1 MCLCVNEI
9 SSSPV
14 MAFQTLLEPRRV
26 SVPTPRRHPNT
37 SQCRVRREVSRGRE
51 RERDVVVDVG
61 RPHGALVS
69 LERADPVAG
78 LALAQHRLAIYSH
91 THGHGTEARY
101 QRQLSDAQEQRG
113 RRTVPMQA
121 DTMKKPSGVILL
133 WYTCRTGLECPRHSS
148 GMFLSRPC
156 ISDDERVS
164 VCGVVESGLD
174 RCVAGGGARGVAD
187 EVELDP
193 TRWRS
198 LRVLAPLLVLLVER
212 CVCVLASVLH
222 DEVRLPGTVRS

>member
-1 MCLCVNEI
+1 
-9 SSSPV
+9 
-14 MAFQTLLEPRRV
+14 
-26 SVPTPRRHPNT
+26 
-37 SQCRVRREVSRGRE
+37 
-51 RERDVVVDVG
+51 
-61 RPHGALVS
+61 
-69 LERADPVAG
+69 
-78 LALAQHRLAIYSH
+78 
-91 THGHGTEARY
+91 
-101 QRQLSDAQEQRG
+101 
-113 RRTVPMQA
+113 
-121 DTMKKPSGVILL
+121 MKKPSGVILL